1 MKYINN
7 GVGQNIIKDSDINLS
22 ESFQNQNLAEVL
34 NEYRQDLDQLKSNV
48 KWLAKYG
55 GVGGSGGS
63 GSSDVKLK
71 YKVDIKYTNNAGIE
85 QNAFFASKTSSNS
98 ILAQAGT
105 KATVTITLQRCLP
118 NTNYVVKLSYGEQ
131 HSTLY
136 VNSLTLT
143 ASQNITCYGNNRLNI
158 IVYATPEDMP
168 ETGVTIYTI
177 SEETTLD
184 LVLES
189 GATIS
194 SGNTVLQS
202 QINEDG
208 TKLIGKIINY
218 LPQLYQ
224 GEFKRLT
231 VNGTVI
237 NLESEN
243 SIGSSGESITTF
255 SIPAKSIFNIYGIY
269 EVELLYTYNNIEKII
284 KNVYVYKD
292 ENVFVYC
299 FGKNNTVYAVEN
311 NNPNTSN
318 FAIEEIKG
326 RVYQEVGKPS
336 SEQYDV
342 KYTISYEGK
351 GVEENIT
358 GLLGAQASNTDFTL
372 KFQNKYSKSDFADEN
387 SYKKVTIQFVVKEL
401 TFTYYV
407 YIRQMSD
414 IDYIFKRT
422 YKDGNGNDISELF
435 YNTDHSCTAT
445 STEDINPNTTFP
457 FENGQFKKLYEDETH
472 LIKRLTS
479 VTSLHTQTGSVNDYI
494 ENKYKSEAA
503 VDPDVLL
510 SFGLKYSE
518 YNLDLPILTINVRN
532 NFSIVLYSN
541 KIKYGGTNEYTRWFI
556 PNDNQYHLIQLY
568 YKPKYT
574 IDGSSYTEG
583 APTNAAAFMF
593 CIDGVMETQPIMLYK
608 DYSFVQNESS
618 IVYHP
623 GNWDFNFIG
632 VASFNAKPSQWNAAL
647 RFNQDVIKYML
658 DFDPIIPAN
667 YYQAYYSFVEH
678 ESMPH
683 TFDYGIY
690 TKLYSSVDINNVYG
704 VSYYKGLNKF
714 IISDVV
720 TLGKLTNLPIY
731 IVEPMANAV
740 VTGEEG
746 IKINEFLYN
755 TYAGGYSESSTPP
768 KVSCEF
774 KKCEINGAEVVEKP
788 LVNDS
793 KYTFSIEYQGSST
806 LKYGAKNFEIYAD
819 SHEDDQNVS
828 HPVVWTPDE
837 DKFLPEQ
844 SFTLKADIVD
854 SSHSNNVIVGKFVND
869 YMQNSAFK
877 EDGDTQNI
885 KTCLEGFPILLFMRD
900 ILQDSDV
907 EQENTKNSNIIFL
920 GIYSFNLGRKS
931 MYNLGYKKLNKDQC
945 DDISGSAT
953 GSKAY
958 LLKNDEAIR
967 YPYKYRVAEVQDN
980 SPVLF
985 DYSQYDSTMLST
997 KMLGD
1002 FFNYDGSS
1010 ESSIFTQEFQRPLI
1024 GLGKLI
1030 YHNYI
1035 KELNEDN
1042 YTPYSFNPDNS
1053 ELAGYYTPKEKA
1065 CLFNVLQLNFN
1076 YKDKYSVSSDYYY
1089 KPSFNQIKPVPTD
1102 GLILNNEQ
1110 IQLIKPY
1117 LTVGT
1122 NNLTIIGNPLYQF
1135 HLICNSTGDPFGNTL
1150 YYVEKLDSLLEFDPN
1165 SDDYFEYDTMLRY
1178 YIICMLFAMVDSVQK
1193 NLTIRCKD
1201 YNANTSNP
1209 WLLGFYD
1216 MDTSFGVDNVGNPV
1230 DFKAFSDYIT
1240 PEGKV
1245 ISDYYEE
1252 NSATSDGSGF
1262 DVPSS
1267 FLFLA
1272 AKYLNILSGDGKAL
1286 GTRTYES
1293 SDSAVILKTPFNYWQ
1308 SLRQGE
1314 LKDVDRFFEKYVDNH
1329 FSEVNPLIWNLNY
1342 MYKYFS
1348 ATGVQNNEDTDTEL
1362 SKFNGTRRFSRKNW
1376 LKQRLEVVDVLF
1388 GIRNNHAI
1396 GNSNASYICKQ
1407 KENDSIETQ
1416 QQFTGF
1422 IKGIPISATMF
1433 PAFAKGV
1440 TGVDIL
1446 ANVTTYPK
1454 APVVLQTSTSAY
1466 NLYLSNNSGVIDN
1479 IRGNIS
1485 SNTDVG
1491 FYGTTNIKAL
1501 NECGQ
1506 FLWNSNNNQLNTITN
1521 DVIQDIIIDKGPA
1534 NGKQSI
1540 QLSLNDLSSVKNIR
1554 VNSSGTSSKK
1564 YKCSDFTIIVN
1575 KNNEDTQNNNL
1586 SQVEFRYVNVG
1597 GSLTIKG
1604 ENTTLTIDNLILE
1617 NCTCEELELIGV
1629 KVNTLTLENCSIK
1642 NYTLEGAFPTLNISD
1657 GSAVKFNLHSLQ
1669 FVKTTISMPG
1679 LSKLYLK
1686 GRIQEFYNHTN
1697 TPNCTIIDIS
1707 EISYS
1712 EPILHLSNF
1721 SGYSEIL
1728 KIECTSD
1735 VNTLY
1740 LGCTNNARCLGYEI
1754 SATSLKNVYL
1764 RKAAFQNNSKA
1775 TAIKLNG
1782 KHLVNQSGV
1791 NIYVQG
1797 NYTFYGCNLLVSE
1810 SCIPNTIDRTFTL
1823 QSTDHSY
1830 MYGGNPNLSMLD
1842 VIRFFNTAQCNQ
1854 NKLDLTGIFRS
1865 CENIELVLTPLD
1877 EVMYTLPENYTEL
1890 VQALQNFIQNKR
1902 VNFTQIFARTRV
1914 KFLDNTL
1921 VNIFKYIDDTEVS
1934 LINPCCACY
1943 ADTDEQDFIH
1953 ITYDFIKDTGITS
1966 ITLGGRVAIDSRMY
1980 AEVLSQVV
1988 DTEEVMLEDGTTQI
2002 QFKVMDS
2009 VNINTLLNSG
2019 KLSTIDSIHLYTSD
2033 NVEINCEDGLPST
2046 VKTVRFFNSI
2056 VHKFNFTDLTK
2067 LFDSVNQE
2075 CEVYFDLFFGR
2086 SKVIQLDNPI
2096 NIFDLFWKS
2105 NQSEVVPKV
2114 TLKLHTFSTLG
2125 TSSNASTISKTRG
2138 SEAINYCPSFSKTCT
2153 ATEFKYI
2160 MQYFI
2165 NLQQVYLDTGNT
2177 PTCTM
2182 YNQIPGLFK
2191 YCTITQITGN
2201 FKDLITASDRKSY
2214 FTVRL
2219 KTDEDGITRKREAN
2233 FIDLDSTFCMCELF
2247 SNTGES
2253 IAFDP
2258 SQMWEEIKLGD
2269 DIYKT
2274 IVINLYKTFTGTY
2287 QYKLMAPLNIRWVKS
2302 MYQSFYNCSY
2312 IIPEEVIASAQV
2324 LVNQPVGNV
2333 SFSYSWSWYNNF
2345 PLIPAQFFNGFSNC
2359 DVTKCF
2365 ANDSCTG
2372 HNLQGQLP
2380 RNKDELWWSGT
2391 AVNTSTIS
2399 NLCQNALLHPTRKIT
2414 TIDEEEVINYYVY
2427 PKIYTDTY
2435 GGFSGMFNHVV
2446 LPMIDTVNG
2455 SLYLFENTVSDGK
2468 PINLSPSLPKLPNNN
2483 NSTWYDQFLFDKGLK
2498 LALSSDDVLYNDT
2511 NVMNKSAY
2519 KKLIPNSLFLIIP
2532 GLKFNTYDM
2541 ADSKPLVYDDGL
2553 GYSDNWKKSFIDYGT
2568 PTPGGLTYE
2577 SLDQSLQNILF
2588 E

>member
-7 GVGQNIIKDSDINLS
+7 GIGQNIIKDSDINLS

-34 NEYRQDLDQLKSNV
+34 TEYKQDLDQLKSNV

-71 YKVDIKYTNNAGIE
+71 YKVDIHYINNAGIE
-85 QNAFFASKTSSNS
+85 QNASFASKTSSNN
-98 ILAQAGT
+98 ILAKAGT
-105 KATVTITLQRCLP
+105 RATITITLQRCLP
-118 NTNYVVKLSYGEQ
+118 NTNYAVILTYGGKPI
-131 HSTLY
+131 TLE

-143 ASQNITCYGNNRLNI
+143 VSQTITCYGNNNLNI
-158 IVYATPEDMP
+158 VIYTIPEDMP
-168 ETGVTIYTI
+168 ETSVTIYTI

-184 LVLES
+184 LVLTS

-194 SGNTVLQS
+194 SGNTVLKS
-202 QINEDG
+202 QINDSG
-208 TKLIGKIINY
+208 TRLIGKIINY

-255 SIPAKSIFNIYGIY
+255 SVPAKNIFNIYGIY
-269 EVELLYTYNNIEKII
+269 EVELIYIYNNIEKII
-284 KNVYVYKD
+284 KNIYVYKD
-292 ENVFVYC
+292 ENVFMYC

-326 RVYQEVGKPS
+326 RVYQEFGKPS
-336 SEQYDV
+336 SQQYNV
-342 KYTISYEGK
+342 KYIISYEGK
-351 GVEENIT
+351 GSEDNIT
-358 GLLGAQASNTDFTL
+358 GELKTQVSNTDFTL

-387 SYKKVTIQFVVKEL
+387 AYKKVTIQFIVNEL

-407 YIRQMSD
+407 YVRQMYD

-422 YKDGNGNDISELF
+422 YKDGNGNDTSELF

-445 STEDINPNTTFP
+445 STEDLNPNTTFP

-472 LIKRLTS
+472 VIKRLTS

-494 ENKYKSEAA
+494 ENKYKSESA

-541 KIKYGGTNEYTRWFI
+541 KIKYEGTNEYTRWFI

-574 IDGSSYTEG
+574 IDGSSYTAG
-583 APTNAAAFMF
+583 APINAAAFMF
-593 CIDGVMETQPIMLYK
+593 CIDGIMETQPIILYK

-632 VASFNAKPSQWNAAL
+632 VASFNAKPSQWNAEL
-647 RFNQDVIKYML
+647 HFNQDVIKYML

-678 ESMPH
+678 ESMPY

-740 VTGEEG
+740 VTGDAG
-746 IKINEFLYN
+746 IKMNEFLYN

-774 KKCEINGAEVVEKP
+774 KKCEINGADVIEKP

-819 SHEDDQNVS
+819 PHQDDQNVS
-828 HPVVWTPDE
+828 HPIVWTPDE
-837 DKFLPEQ
+837 DRFLPEQ
-844 SFTLKADIVD
+844 SFTLKADVID

-907 EQENTKNSNIIFL
+907 DQENTKNSNIIFL

-931 MYNLGYKKLNKDQC
+931 MYNLGYKKLIKDYC

-958 LLKNDEAIR
+958 LLKNDEAIN

-1010 ESSIFTQEFQRPLI
+1010 ESSIFTQEFQKPLI

-1035 KELNEDN
+1035 KELNSNN
-1042 YTPYSFNPDNS
+1042 YTPYSFKSDNS
-1053 ELAGYYTPKEKA
+1053 ELAGYYTPNKQA

-1076 YKDKYSVSSDYYY
+1076 YKDKRPVLSDYYY
-1089 KPSFNQIKPVPTD
+1089 KASVNDIKPVPTD
-1102 GLILNNEQ
+1102 GLVLNNDQ

-1117 LTVGT
+1117 LTIGT

-1135 HLICNSTGDPFGNTL
+1135 HLICNSTGDPSGNNL
-1150 YYVEKLDSLLEFDPN
+1150 YYVEKLDNLLEFDSN

-1178 YIICMLFAMVDSVQK
+1178 YVVCMLFAMVDSVQK

-1201 YNANTSNP
+1201 YNADTSNP

-1252 NSATSDGSGF
+1252 NSATSDGSSF
-1262 DVPSS
+1262 DIPSS

-1286 GTRTYES
+1286 GTRTYQS
-1293 SDSAVILKTPFNYWQ
+1293 SDSAIILKTPFNYWQ

-1314 LKDVDRFFEKYVDNH
+1314 LKDVDLFFKKYVDNH

-1348 ATGVQNNEDTDTEL
+1348 ATGVQSNSDTDTEL

-1416 QQFTGF
+1416 QGFTGF
-1422 IKGIPISATMF
+1422 IDDIPISATMF
-1433 PAFAKGV
+1433 PAFAKGI
-1440 TGVDIL
+1440 TGASIL
-1446 ANVTTYPK
+1446 ASITTYPK
-1454 APVVLQTSTSAY
+1454 APVVLQTSISAY
-1466 NLYLSNNSGVIDN
+1466 NLYLSNNKGIIDN
-1479 IRGNIS
+1479 IRGNIP
-1485 SNTDVG
+1485 SNADVG

-1506 FLWNSNNNQLNTITN
+1506 FLWDTSGNKLNTITN
-1521 DVIQDIIIDKGPA
+1521 NIIQDIIIDKGPA

-1540 QLSLNDLSSVKNIR
+1540 QLNLDNLSSVKNIK

-1564 YKCSDFTIIVN
+1564 YKCDAFTIIVN
-1575 KNNEDTQNNNL
+1575 KNKEDTQNNNL
-1586 SQVEFRYVNVG
+1586 SQVEFRYVDVAS
-1597 GSLTIKG
+1597 SLIITG
-1604 ENTTLTIDNLILE
+1604 VNTTLTIDNLVLE
-1617 NCTCEELELIGV
+1617 NCTCQQLELKGV
-1629 KVNTLTLENCSIK
+1629 KVNTLTLQNCSIK
-1642 NYTLEGAFPTLNISD
+1642 NYILEGAFPTLNISD
-1657 GSAVKFNLHSLQ
+1657 GSASKFDLHSLQ
-1669 FVKTTISMPG
+1669 SVKTTINMPG
-1679 LSKLYLK
+1679 LSELSLK
-1686 GRIQEFYNHTN
+1686 GEIQEFYNQSN
-1697 TPNCTIIDIS
+1697 TPNCTKITITG
-1707 EISYS
+1707 ISYS

-1721 SGYSEIL
+1721 SGYPEIL

-1740 LGCTNNARCLGYEI
+1740 LGCANNTKCQGYEI
-1754 SATSLKNVYL
+1754 SATLLKNVYL
-1764 RKAAFQNNSKA
+1764 RNAAFSNNTKV
-1775 TAIKLNG
+1775 TAIKLNNT
-1782 KHLVNQSGV
+1782 HLINQNEV
-1791 NIYVQG
+1791 NIYIQG
-1797 NYTFYGCNLLVSE
+1797 NYTFYGCSKLASE
-1810 SCIPNTIDRTFTL
+1810 SCIPKNTVNRTFTL
-1823 QSTDHSY
+1823 QSTNHSY
-1830 MYGGNPNLSMLD
+1830 MYGGNPNLNMSD
-1842 VIRFFNTAQCNQ
+1842 VIDFFNNVQCDQ

-1865 CENIELVLTPLD
+1865 CENIELALTYLD
-1877 EVMYTLPENYTEL
+1877 EGVYTLPKDYKSL
-1890 VQALQNFIQNKR
+1890 VQVLQKFTQDKS
-1902 VNFTQIFARTRV
+1902 VNFTQVFARTKV
-1914 KFLDNTL
+1914 KFLDNDL
-1921 VNIFKYIDDTEVS
+1921 VNIFKYTNGTEVS

-1943 ADTDEQDFIH
+1943 ANTNGQDFIH
-1953 ITYDFIKDTGITS
+1953 ITYDFLKNTGITS
-1966 ITLGGRVAIDSRMY
+1966 ITLGGRLNIDSHIY

-1988 DTEEVMLEDGTTQI
+1988 DKEEVMLEDDTPQI

-2009 VNINTLLNSG
+2009 VNINTLLDSG

-2033 NVEINCEDGLPST
+2033 DVEINCEDGLPNT
-2046 VKTVRFFNSI
+2046 VKTVRFVNSI
-2056 VHKFNFTDLTK
+2056 VHKFNFTNLTK
-2067 LFDSVNQE
+2067 LFDKVGTQ
-2075 CEVYFDLFFGR
+2075 CEVYFDLFFGG
-2086 SKVIQLDNPI
+2086 SSVIQLNNPI
-2096 NIFDLFWKS
+2096 NIFDLFWKRDKDKA
-2105 NQSEVVPKV
+2105 VPKV
-2114 TLKLHTFSTLG
+2114 TLKLYRFSTLA
-2125 TSSNASTISKTRG
+2125 SNSNASTISTRG
-2138 SEAINYCPSFSKTCT
+2138 STAIDFCPSFSKTCT
-2153 ATEFKYI
+2153 ATEFKQI

-2165 NLQQVYLDTGNT
+2165 DLQQSYLDSGEIPN
-2177 PTCTM
+2177 CTM

-2191 YCTITQITGN
+2191 YGTITQITGN
-2201 FKDLITASDRKSY
+2201 FKDLMTAEDGQSY

-2219 KTDEDGITRKREAN
+2219 KINEDGITREREVN
-2233 FIDLDSTFCMCELF
+2233 FIDLDSTFCMCELI
-2247 SNTGES
+2247 SNTGEP

-2258 SQMWEEIKLGD
+2258 SEMWEEVKLGD
-2269 DIYKT
+2269 TVYKT
-2274 IVINLYKTFTGTY
+2274 IVLNLYKTFTGTD
-2287 QYKLMAPLNIRWVKS
+2287 QYKLMKPLNIRWVKS

-2312 IIPEEVIASAQV
+2312 IISDDVRANT
-2324 LVNQPVGNV
+2324 LVDQPVGTIP
-2333 SFSYSWSWYNNF
+2333 FSYSWSWYDDF

-2365 ANDSCTG
+2365 ANDSRTTY
-2372 HNLQGQLP
+2372 NLQGQLP

-2399 NLCQNALLHPTRKIT
+2399 NLCQNALLHPMKKST
-2414 TIDEEEVINYYVY
+2414 TIDEEEVIHYYVY
-2427 PKIYTDTY
+2427 PRIYTDTY

-2446 LPMIDTVNG
+2446 LPMIDTING
-2455 SLYLFENTVSDGK
+2455 SLYLFENTINNGK
-2468 PINLSPSLPKLPNNN
+2468 PVNLSPSLPTLPDNKD
-2483 NSTWYDQFLFDKGLK
+2483 SKYYDEFLSEYSLK
-2498 LALSSDDVLYNDT
+2498 LALSSDNVLYNDT
-2511 NVMNKSAY
+2511 NVMNKYAY

-2532 GLKFNTYDM
+2532 GLKFETYNM
-2541 ADSKPLVYDDGL
+2541 SDSKPLVYNDGL
-2553 GYSDNWKKSFIDYGT
+2553 GYSIQWKNDFINGT
-2568 PTPGGLTYE
+2568 PTPGGLTYAN
-2577 SLDQSLQNILF
+2577 LDKNLQNILF